1 MLNRKLTVSIAI
13 LGGLLL
19 APALTGCT
27 QDSDPNYTA
36 VDLPSAFPTTVP
48 LADGTVFAADKM
60 GDTGWSA
67 SVLVDDA
74 AAQDAVLQQL
84 KDEGFTEQGS
94 NESDAKARI
103 FSLTDGTTAV
113 TVVLKQV
120 DGKFVV
126 DYTFAPIP
134 R

>member
-19 APALTGCT
+19 APALSGCT

-60 GDTGWSA
+60 GNTGWSA
-67 SVLVDDA
+67 SVLVKDA

-84 KDEGFTEQGS
+84 KDSGFSVQGS
-94 NESDAKARI
+94 NESDPNSRV
-103 FSLTDGTTAV
+103 FSLIDGKTSV
-113 TVVLKQV
+113 TVVLKTV

-126 DYTFAPIP
+126 DYSFAPFP
-134 R
+134 K